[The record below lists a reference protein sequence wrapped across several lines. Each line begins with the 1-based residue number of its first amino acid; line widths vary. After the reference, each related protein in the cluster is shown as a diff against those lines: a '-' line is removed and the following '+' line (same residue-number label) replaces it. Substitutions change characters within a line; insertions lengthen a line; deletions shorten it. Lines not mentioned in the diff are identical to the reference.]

1 MICPQ
6 FHAPQNSLQPEP
18 AEKPVFRS
26 IRDQKMK
33 GSLKLAACLDSL
45 ATEHL
50 ASEFTQ
56 MRGHSVVLDAGQV
69 TFLGALAL
77 QLLLASYRQWQDD
90 GKSFQIINPS
100 AAFLDGISLF
110 GVAASSLRIEE
121 TAEVLQ

>member
-1 MICPQ
+1 
-6 FHAPQNSLQPEP
+6 
-18 AEKPVFRS
+18 
-26 IRDQKMK
+26 
-33 GSLKLAACLDSL
+33 
-45 ATEHL
+45 
-50 ASEFTQ
+50 

-100 AAFLDGISLF
+100 AAFLDGISLL